1 MPNADT
7 PFLGLAPFLRMSLA
21 GTDLKPVA
29 NAMLDSTQAHSHD
42 AALWLNLATVMLCL
56 GQRALGLDLQ
66 AQALALRRDYVLAA
80 AHQPARLRLLLLMVP
95 GDLSAN
101 MPLDC
106 LLEGSDIDLVFYYL
120 PPGQSLTLTLPL
132 PEHDALMVAMSEGD
146 DNLAILQ
153 NLAQTLAQWPCPV
166 INAPQHI
173 HSTGRAFASVLLQ
186 GIPGLAMPPTLRRLR
201 SELTAISTGAAAP
214 AAALDG
220 CDWPIIVRPLGAH
233 GGHGLAKISTPDE
246 LAQYLN
252 ASSDDAFYVSR
263 FIDYRGADGY
273 FRKIRIALIDGR
285 PYACH
290 MAVSSHWMIHYVNA
304 GMYEDAWKRQEELEF
319 LTDFD
324 DFVQRHHVALT
335 AIARQ
340 TQLDYVCMDCAQ
352 TQSGEL
358 LIFEIDHAM
367 VVHAMDTEAQF
378 PYKQMYMQK
387 VRDAFRAFLLR
398 VCKK

>member
-29 NAMLDSTQAHSHD
+29 NALLDSAQAHPHD

-56 GQRALGLDLQ
+56 GQRELGLDLQ
-66 AQALALRRDYVLAA
+66 AQALALRRDFVLQAA
-80 AHQPARLRLLLLMVP
+80 CQPAGLRLLLLMVP

-106 LLEGSDIDLVFYYL
+106 LLEDTDIDLVFYYL
-120 PPGQSLTLTLPL
+120 NPGQALTLPL
-132 PEHDALMVAMSEGD
+132 PEHDALMVATSECD
-146 DNLAILQ
+146 DNHALLQELTQ
-153 NLAQTLAQWPCPV
+153 NLANWVRPV

-173 HSTGRAFASVLLQ
+173 HSTGREFASVLLQ

-214 AAALDG
+214 TAALDG

-246 LAQYLN
+246 LARYLN

-304 GMYEDAWKRQEELEF
+304 GMYEDAWKRQEELAF
-319 LTDFD
+319 LTGFD

-335 AIARQ
+335 AIARR

-387 VRDAFRAFLLR
+387 VRDAFREFLLR